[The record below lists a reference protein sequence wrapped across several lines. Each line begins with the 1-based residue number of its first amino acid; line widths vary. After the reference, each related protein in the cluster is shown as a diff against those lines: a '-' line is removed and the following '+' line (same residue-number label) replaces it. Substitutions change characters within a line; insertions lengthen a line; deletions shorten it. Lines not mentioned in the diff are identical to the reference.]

1 MKYEVI
7 LKVGVRF
14 LSGEVIYLVYILDV
28 EIWIFFQNGLS
39 KVLLI
44 YTISVYAGV
53 DKYTIILFFK
63 APEH

>member
-14 LSGEVIYLVYILDV
+14 LSCEVIYLVYILDV
-28 EIWIFFQNGLS
+28 EKWIFFQNGLS

-44 YTISVYAGV
+44 CTISVYAGV
-53 DKYTIILFFK
+53 DKYIIILFFE
-63 APEH
+63 ALEL